1 MKVGLVSDV
10 HCNVAALEIAF
21 ELLSDCDEVLCA
33 GDLMYQYRFEGEILK
48 ALQRRGAHTILGNHD
63 KTILYAPN
71 HPLRNA
77 AKVPQK
83 MLELLGSLPS
93 NLAMEFGGVR
103 IRMFHGAP
111 WDEVAGPSAHYLYP
125 EDKAA
130 MARLAA
136 VDADIIVLG
145 HTHQPYATELAGR
158 LVVNPGSCGEPKLG
172 TTLRFCA
179 AVDLGDRSV
188 DFRSFPAESL

>member
-1 MKVGLVSDV
+1 MKVGLVSDI
-10 HCNVAALEIAF
+10 HCNVAALDIAF
-21 ELLSDCDEVLCA
+21 GLLSDCDEVLCA

-48 ALQRRGAHTILGNHD
+48 ALLRRRAHPILGNHD
-63 KTILYAPN
+63 KTILYTPN
-71 HPLRNA
+71 HPLRRA

-145 HTHQPYATELAGR
+145 HTHQPYATESAGR

-188 DFRSFPAESL
+188 DFRSFPVESL